1 MTSDTPPATTAPLT
15 RAQQAEVERQHA
27 LIMRGT
33 RFGDAETRATMERE
47 LRARLAVSLQDER
60 PLRVY
65 FGVDPTAPD
74 LHLGHCVPLRK
85 LRTFQ
90 QLGHHAILLIGDFTA
105 QIGDASDKDA
115 LRPMHAAE
123 VIAANARTY
132 QEQAFKLL
140 DREQTEV
147 VHNADWLGALT
158 FQDVV
163 RLASH
168 FTVAQFIER
177 DNFRKRLDRG
187 EPVYVHEFMYG
198 LMQGYDAVELR
209 ADVQVGGTEQTF
221 NIMAGRTLQRAQAQ
235 APQVAIT
242 SPILVGLDGKDR
254 MSKSAGNHIGI
265 DEPPGEQYGKAM
277 SIPDD
282 ALIEFYT
289 LGTNLEPDEVDG
301 IVRDLADG
309 SLHPMAAK
317 KRLAHAN
324 RRRVARRRGGRGR
337 GGRIHARLLTG
348 QATGGD
354 AGGGRRVR
362 GRRGQCRARGAAHP
376 RRHRGEQGRSQAPDQ
391 WRLDPARRRTRDR
404 AGGHG
409 DPGERAESRQAAL
422 AAGGRG
428 GLARALAGWRGETR
442 VDGGRCEAGR
452 EVALDDVRVRLEG
465 ERRQRLAEG
474 VPAHI
479 NDVVHVGPQLPR
491 RCASQ

>member
-1 MTSDTPPATTAPLT
+1 
-15 RAQQAEVERQHA
+15 
-27 LIMRGT
+27 
-33 RFGDAETRATMERE
+33 
-47 LRARLAVSLQDER
+47 
-60 PLRVY
+60 
-65 FGVDPTAPD
+65 
-74 LHLGHCVPLRK
+74 
-85 LRTFQ
+85 
-90 QLGHHAILLIGDFTA
+90 
-105 QIGDASDKDA
+105 
-115 LRPMHAAE
+115 
-123 VIAANARTY
+123 
-132 QEQAFKLL
+132 
-140 DREQTEV
+140 
-147 VHNADWLGALT
+147 
-158 FQDVV
+158 
-163 RLASH
+163 
-168 FTVAQFIER
+168 
-177 DNFRKRLDRG
+177 
-187 EPVYVHEFMYG
+187 MYG

-282 ALIEFYT
+282 ALIEFYP

-317 KRLAHAN
+317 KRLAHAIVAEWHGEEAAAAAADGFT
-324 RRRVARRRGGRGR
+324 RVFSQGKQPEEMPEVAV
-337 GGRIHARLLTG
+337 AFE
-348 QATGGD
+348 GD
-354 AGGGRRVR
+354 GANVA
-362 GRRGQCRARGAAHP
+362 ARGAAHP

-409 DPGERAESRQAAL
+409 DPGKRAESRQAAL

-479 NDVVHVGPQLPR
+479 NDVAACWPAAPPPLRVPVAPR
-491 RCASQ
+491 PASAAWD

>member
-317 KRLAHAN
+317 KRLAHAIVAEWHGEEAAAAAADGFT
-324 RRRVARRRGGRGR
+324 RVFSQGKQPEEMPEVAVAFEGDG
-337 GGRIHARLLTG
+337 ANVALAELLI
-348 QATGGD
+348 
-354 AGGGRRVR
+354 
-362 GRRGQCRARGAAHP
+362 
-376 RRHRGEQGRSQAPDQ
+376 
-391 WRLDPARRRTRDR
+391 R
-404 AGGHG
+404 AGIVESKGEVKRLISG
-409 DPGERAESRQAAL
+409 GSIQLDGERVTVPEVTVTPGSVLKVGKRRWLRVVAEA
-422 AAGGRG
+422 
-428 GLARALAGWRGETR
+428 
-442 VDGGRCEAGR
+442 
-452 EVALDDVRVRLEG
+452 
-465 ERRQRLAEG
+465 
-474 VPAHI
+474 
-479 NDVVHVGPQLPR
+479 
-491 RCASQ
+491 

>member
-1 MTSDTPPATTAPLT
+1 MLDYDADLYGRDLRIDLVARLRGEVKFDGMEALKAQLAQDCDDARVAAWPTAGQGPAMTSDTPPATTAPLT

-177 DNFRKRLDRG
+177 DNFRKRLDR
-187 EPVYVHEFMYG
+187 
-198 LMQGYDAVELR
+198 A
-209 ADVQVGGTEQTF
+209 
-221 NIMAGRTLQRAQAQ
+221 
-235 APQVAIT
+235 
-242 SPILVGLDGKDR
+242 
-254 MSKSAGNHIGI
+254 
-265 DEPPGEQYGKAM
+265 
-277 SIPDD
+277 
-282 ALIEFYT
+282 
-289 LGTNLEPDEVDG
+289 
-301 IVRDLADG
+301 
-309 SLHPMAAK
+309 
-317 KRLAHAN
+317 AN
-324 RRRVARRRGGRGR
+324 RSTCTSSCMA
-337 GGRIHARLLTG
+337 
-348 QATGGD
+348 
-354 AGGGRRVR
+354 
-362 GRRGQCRARGAAHP
+362 
-376 RRHRGEQGRSQAPDQ
+376 
-391 WRLDPARRRTRDR
+391 
-404 AGGHG
+404 
-409 DPGERAESRQAAL
+409 
-422 AAGGRG
+422 
-428 GLARALAGWRGETR
+428 
-442 VDGGRCEAGR
+442 
-452 EVALDDVRVRLEG
+452 
-465 ERRQRLAEG
+465 
-474 VPAHI
+474 
-479 NDVVHVGPQLPR
+479 
-491 RCASQ
+491 